1 MLRCLAKTGIV
12 YEAQEIKGR
21 GRGPPP
27 ELEAMMK
34 QYTPP
39 SNREVKARLLSTAG
53 WIEASFLIPAKRSL
67 TDYSNQQHDFFKL
80 KDATLPGLK
89 EPIPF
94 FALQRQSVILMLPE
108 EAEEGVEGTI
118 GGSKEHKDVSCAI
131 DQGVVS
137 GTLCVSSGLRMS
149 DFMIK
154 PQPFFYLKDC
164 TLFLRSVGGP
174 QITRDISM
182 IIINRHKIVGVSE
195 PRFV

>member
-1 MLRCLAKTGIV
+1 
-12 YEAQEIKGR
+12 
-21 GRGPPP
+21 
-27 ELEAMMK
+27 MK

-39 SNREVKARLLSTAG
+39 SNKEVKARLFATAG
-53 WIEASFLIPAKRSL
+53 WIEASFLMPAKRSL

-80 KDATLPGLK
+80 KDVTLPGLK

-108 EAEEGVEGTI
+108 DPEEGVDSSI
-118 GGSKEHKDVSCAI
+118 GASREDKDVSCAI

-137 GTLCVSSGLRMS
+137 GSLSVASGLRMS

-154 PQPFFYLKDC
+154 PHPFFYLKDC
-164 TLFLRSVGGP
+164 TLFLRGASGP
-174 QITRDISM
+174 QITRDIPM
-182 IIINRHKIVGVSE
+182 IIINRHKIIGVSE